1 MTTDTDWT
9 EVLPRWLTEEALPL
23 WTSTGV
29 DAATGTVWEALDHTG
44 APLADMERRLRVQV
58 RQAYCFA
65 QSQDPAH
72 HALALQLF
80 RFAMDKGFDPETGNL
95 GARLAPDCRLISA
108 PHDLYDLAFML
119 LAAAALIEAGFDV
132 TADLARLETEL
143 ARLKA
148 PRGWLESTE
157 APARRRQNPHMHMF
171 ETSTALFAATGEA
184 RFCSMAE
191 ECLGLFREVF
201 LAADGRVLEF
211 FDTGWQPLPPD
222 QQAVE
227 PGHMAEWIYLIHRYE
242 MLTGQD
248 SGLDLAH
255 LFAAVAERRD
265 AAGLLPDR
273 SDPLS
278 GSRRMWP
285 QTEFLKAGVALRR
298 RGLKLPAGC
307 SPEEVLAL
315 MWRDYLQTP
324 VPGGWY
330 DKRSSAGGLLSQNM
344 PASTFYHILVAFR
357 FYLSDGQGL
366 AA

>member
-1 MTTDTDWT
+1 MSMDIDWT
-9 EVLPRWLTEEALPL
+9 AELPRWLTEEALPL
-23 WTSTGV
+23 WTGVGV
-29 DAATGTVWEALDHTG
+29 DAATGTVWEALDHEG

-65 QSQDPAH
+65 QSQDPDH

-80 RFAMDKGFDPETGNL
+80 RFAMDRGFDPETGNL

-132 TADLARLETEL
+132 AADLIRLETEL

-148 PRGWLESTE
+148 PRGWFESAE

-184 RFCSMAE
+184 RFRSMAE
-191 ECLGLFREVF
+191 ECLALYREVF
-201 LAADGRVLEF
+201 LSDDGRVLEY
-211 FDTGWQPLPPD
+211 FDPDWQPLAAD

-227 PGHMAEWIYLIHRYE
+227 PGHMAEWIYLIDRYE
-242 MLTGQD
+242 VLTGQD

-255 LFAAVAERRD
+255 LFQAVINRRD
-265 AAGLLPDR
+265 AAGLLPDQA
-273 SDPLS
+273 DPLS

-298 RGLKLPAGC
+298 RGLELPAGC
-307 SPEEVLAL
+307 TPEEVLTL

-330 DKRSSAGGLLSQNM
+330 DKRSSAGNLLSQHM

-357 FYLSDGQGL
+357 FYLSGGQGL
-366 AA
+366 SA